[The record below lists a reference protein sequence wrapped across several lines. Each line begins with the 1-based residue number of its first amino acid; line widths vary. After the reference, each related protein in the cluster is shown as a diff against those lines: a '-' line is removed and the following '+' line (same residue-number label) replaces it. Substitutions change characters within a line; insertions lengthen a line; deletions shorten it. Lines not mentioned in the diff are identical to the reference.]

1 MAEIPKI
8 LGVEIKQFTCNP
20 KAQYETEYWIELKIE
35 GIFITEESGKPV
47 QKTFVFGKGE
57 EDIYLTGAP
66 TFRNVQ
72 ELLTDRLEPAVFI
85 TVSGDL
91 AAYPKAFQEEV
102 YALVLV
108 SLLKTRK
115 KELEQLRLDCNE
127 LVELIRKG
135 ED

>member
-1 MAEIPKI
+1 MAEIPKV

-20 KAQYETEYWIELKIE
+20 KAHYETEYWIELMIE
-35 GIFITEESGKPV
+35 GIFIVEESGKPV
-47 QKTFVFGKGE
+47 QKTFVFGKNE
-57 EDIYLTGAP
+57 QDIYLTGAP

-72 ELLTDRLEPAVFI
+72 ELLKDGLEPRVL

-91 AAYPKAFQEEV
+91 AAYPNAFQEEV
-102 YALVLV
+102 YLLVLA